1 VPVLDCLFLVAGGAH
16 KSRTTGTPQ
25 NVFLAVNSQQVNSMP
40 LEAENLSR
48 VVDILKTLG
57 KVYLSKSQYGEA
69 VEKFEDIL
77 RLGVKDTEVYRH
89 LAVAL
94 AGQRLYTPEAL
105 RVYIWA
111 VEKFPHDR
119 IICQHIAQ
127 AALHH
132 HAEDEPAQRFYEAAL
147 KFHPA
152 FAKDLYLRL
161 HAIFHRQKKYDE
173 SFQTLKQALY
183 LEKSGEDQLVMRLT
197 QLGWRYGRHQELI
210 MTLQFLLG
218 NNENNQTIRRCLAF
232 TLAHMIIRH
241 HCKQKSSEVNLFYD
255 SASDLH
261 LLQAALP
268 PAATLTTI
276 EMVRNY
282 CTLQLALLAAPK
294 PPQDFSAASAFGQ
307 QNKSYAAA
315 KAFEYRSLLDAQ
327 PLEEILAKSP
337 SSVERLE
344 NLPSSSKGEFDWQR
358 DFLKHLPGGKN
369 LAPDTKLLTASAGS
383 GETNSALQ
391 SETEALLILSP
402 IFPEQQTAHKEIS
415 SSSTGMS
422 LQKIMELVSQHLTVN
437 EAMGQIYV
445 LDDGI
450 IFFSSGVKKL
460 AAITV
465 ELFEKIARFNVMA
478 PAQHQIVLHAALHT
492 LPASRLFA
500 SSEKG
505 DDANLAGLELL
516 YDALHLLKVEREDQ
530 GKNHQEMRSPC
541 SRLLMSRQVFET
553 VLDAENFTGGYWGP
567 AYWGAPG
574 WHDEVCEIIWH
585 NPLDYASEKNPYVLG
600 RFRVVEKFHE
610 QRAYGTYRSR
620 DRSLE
625 RPVVLKALHP
635 EVYLRRK
642 NDESQ
647 HHEMV
652 KALRRLGRLEHPGV
666 ALIYDMGTHE
676 DLFYFAREY
685 IEGENLAQILASQ
698 QRLSPEEAARLLIET
713 CSILRYAHQN
723 GFYHN
728 NLKPSNIWRLKS
740 MVMKEP
746 THVRALLAPPS
757 STVEKVHFKI
767 KISDFFIPGFN
778 EIHAANWHYAAP
790 ELHVQKQG
798 NHSQAPPAAADV
810 YALGMILY
818 ECLGGENP
826 FRALPF
832 PVEPSLWEQVH
843 LNSLSSM
850 NHNPTNPNLLSSLDE
865 VIQRATHKDP
875 LQRFQTIE
883 EFETVLRQAL
893 KESSALIHKPVYLMN
908 AVK

>member
-1 VPVLDCLFLVAGGAH
+1 LFLVAGGAR
-16 KSRTTGTPQ
+16 KSRATGAHQ
-25 NVFLAVNSQQVNSMP
+25 NVFLAGNSRQVNSMP

-77 RLGVKDTEVYRH
+77 RLGVKDTEVYRY
-89 LAVAL
+89 LAAAL

-132 HAEDEPAQRFYEAAL
+132 NAEDEPAQRLYEAAL
-147 KFHPA
+147 KFHPP
-152 FAKDLYLRL
+152 FAKDLYLHL
-161 HAIFHRQKKYDE
+161 HSIFHRQKKYDE

-218 NNENNQTIRRCLAF
+218 NNEKNQTIRRCLAF
-232 TLAHMIIRH
+232 SLAHTVIRH
-241 HCKQKSSEVNLFYD
+241 HCKQKPSDVSLLYG
-255 SASDLH
+255 SAEDLQ
-261 LLQAALP
+261 LLQATLP
-268 PAATLTTI
+268 APATLTTV

-294 PPQDFSAASAFGQ
+294 PPRDFSAASAFGP
-307 QNKSYAAA
+307 QNKNYAAA

-327 PLEEILAKSP
+327 PLEEILAN
-337 SSVERLE
+337 SSSSSTERLE
-344 NLPSSSKGEFDWQR
+344 NLPPSSNGEFDWQR

-369 LAPDTKLLTASAGS
+369 PAHDTKLLTASAGS
-383 GETNSALQ
+383 GGTNSALQ
-391 SETEALLILSP
+391 IVKEALLILSP
-402 IFPEQQTAHKEIS
+402 VFPKQQIDYKEIS
-415 SSSTGMS
+415 SLSVGPS
-422 LQKIMELVSQHLTVN
+422 LQKAMELAAQQLAAN
-437 EAMGQIYV
+437 DALGQIYA
-445 LDDGI
+445 LADGVM
-450 IFFSSGVKKL
+450 FFSSSVKEL

-478 PAQHQIVLHAALHT
+478 PEQNQIVFHAALHA
-492 LPASRLFA
+492 LPSSRFFL

-505 DDANLAGLELL
+505 DDANLGGLELL

-530 GKNHQEMRSPC
+530 DKNHQEMRSPC

-553 VLDAENFTGGYWGP
+553 VLDAENFTVVYWGP

-574 WHDEVCEIIWH
+574 WHDEVCEIVWH

-600 RFRVVEKFHE
+600 RFLVVEKFHE
-610 QRAYGTYRSR
+610 QRAYGTYRTR

-635 EVYLRRK
+635 EVYLRHRSDK
-642 NDESQ
+642 SQ
-647 HHEMV
+647 HNEMV
-652 KALRRLGRLEHPGV
+652 NAVRRLGRLEHPGV

-676 DLFYFAREY
+676 DLFYFVREY

-698 QRLSPEEAARLLIET
+698 QRLSPEEAARLLIEA

-723 GFYHN
+723 GFFHN

-740 MVMKEP
+740 VVMKEP

-767 KISDFFIPGFN
+767 KISDFFVPGFN

-790 ELHVQKQG
+790 ELHVQKQA
-798 NHSQAPPAAADV
+798 HSGQTPRAAGDI

-826 FRALPF
+826 FRVLPF

-843 LNSLSSM
+843 LSPLSTL
-850 NHNPTNPNLLSSLDE
+850 NHNPANPSLLSALDE
-865 VIQRATHKDP
+865 VIQRATQKYP
-875 LQRFQTIE
+875 RQRFHTIE
-883 EFETVLRQAL
+883 EFEAALRQVL
-893 KESSALIHKPVYLMN
+893 KGSSAAVIHKPIHLMS

>member
-1 VPVLDCLFLVAGGAH
+1 
-16 KSRTTGTPQ
+16 
-25 NVFLAVNSQQVNSMP
+25 MP

-69 VEKFEDIL
+69 MEKFEDIL
-77 RLGVKDTEVYRH
+77 RLGVKDPEVYRH

-147 KFHPA
+147 KFHPP
-152 FAKDLYLRL
+152 FVKDLYLHL
-161 HAIFHRQKKYDE
+161 HSIFHRQKKYDE

-183 LEKSGEDQLVMRLT
+183 LEKSGEDQLVTRLT

-218 NNENNQTIRRCLAF
+218 NNEKNQTIRRCLAF
-232 TLAHMIIRH
+232 SLAHTIIRH
-241 HCKQKSSEVNLFYD
+241 HCKQKPSEVNLLCG
-255 SASDLH
+255 SASDLQ
-261 LLQAALP
+261 LLQAALSP
-268 PAATLTTI
+268 PATLTTV
-276 EMVRNY
+276 EMVRDY

-294 PPQDFSAASAFGQ
+294 PPKDFSAASAFGQ
-307 QNKSYAAA
+307 QNKSYSTVAA

-327 PLEEILAKSP
+327 PLEEVLAKS
-337 SSVERLE
+337 SASAERLE
-344 NLPSSSKGEFDWQR
+344 TSSTPSNSEFDWQR

-369 LAPDTKLLTASAGS
+369 TALDTKLATASAENGA
-383 GETNSALQ
+383 TKSAPQ
-391 SETEALLILSP
+391 TEKGALLVLSP
-402 IFPEQQTAHKEIS
+402 VFPEPQTAHKEIS
-415 SSSTGMS
+415 SPSAVTP
-422 LQKIMELVSQHLTVN
+422 LQKTIELVAQDLAAN
-437 EAMGQIYV
+437 EALGQIYV

-450 IFFSSGVKKL
+450 MLFSSGVKEL
-460 AAITV
+460 AALTV
-465 ELFEKIARFNVMA
+465 ALFEKVARFNVMA
-478 PAQHQIVLHAALHT
+478 PEQHQIVLHAALHA
-492 LPASRLFA
+492 LPASRFLA
-500 SSEKG
+500 SSETG
-505 DDANLAGLELL
+505 GNANLAGLELL
-516 YDALHLLKVEREDQ
+516 YDTLHLLKVEREDQ
-530 GKNHQEMRSPC
+530 DKNHQEMRSRC
-541 SRLLMSRQVFET
+541 SRLLMSRQIFET
-553 VLDAENFTGGYWGP
+553 VLDAENFTGCHWGP

-574 WHDEVCEIIWH
+574 WHDEVCEIVWY

-600 RFRVVEKFHE
+600 RFLVVEKFHE
-610 QRAYGTYRSR
+610 QRAYGTYRTR

-642 NDESQ
+642 SDKSQ

-652 KALRRLGRLEHPGV
+652 KAVRRLGRLEHPGV

-676 DLFYFAREY
+676 DLFYFVREY

-698 QRLSPEEAARLLIET
+698 QRLSPEETARLLIEA

-740 MVMKEP
+740 VVMKEP

-757 STVEKVHFKI
+757 ATVEKVHFKI

-790 ELHVQKQG
+790 ELHVPKHA
-798 NHSQAPPAAADV
+798 NSSPVPRAAGDI

-818 ECLGGENP
+818 ECLRGENP

-832 PVEPSLWEQVH
+832 PVELSLWEQVR
-843 LNSLSSM
+843 LNPLSTL
-850 NHNPTNPNLLSSLDE
+850 NHNPANPSLLSSLDE

-883 EFETVLRQAL
+883 QFQAALRQVL
-893 KESSALIHKPVYLMN
+893 KETSAWTRSAASASVS
-908 AVK
+908 